1 MDINGNMN
9 QFKKRG
15 LMDKLKIE
23 IEYVDI
29 NSIYNGKHK
38 LGGINENKV

>member
-1 MDINGNMN
+1 MN
-9 QFKKRG
+9 
-15 LMDKLKIE
+15 KLK